1 MDYYKKMAQPK
12 MDFSVFKP
20 KRSKR
25 AEEQESS
32 AENTAKS
39 IPNPKAVK
47 EQETP
52 VQEPKAK
59 QSQEDIPV
67 SSETKNE
74 RKSEL
79 TALELQVDQSMS
91 EQKESEESGKV
102 IRFRVPENRNEEAY
116 FFFFFLETKPIH
128 APPCSTVTPNG
139 FCVSCINFVR
149 SLEVMPFRSK
159 ATFGPLLSQYVV

>member
-1 MDYYKKMAQPK
+1 MFPLRFFFILIKEALEWIIIKKMAQPK

-25 AEEQESS
+25 AEEQENS

-47 EQETP
+47 EQEAP

-102 IRFRVPENRNEEAY
+102 IQFRMPRKSKRGGSTEAGGGVGNGKKQSSAGVPYCKIPEKE
-116 FFFFFLETKPIH
+116 
-128 APPCSTVTPNG
+128 
-139 FCVSCINFVR
+139 
-149 SLEVMPFRSK
+149 MPE
-159 ATFGPLLSQYVV
+159 

>member
-25 AEEQESS
+25 AEEQENS

-47 EQETP
+47 EQEMP
-52 VQEPKAK
+52 VQEQKPK

-67 SSETKNE
+67 LSETKKTEIRIDCVGASGGPVYVRAKRE
-74 RKSEL
+74 RRKRKGYSVSGAGKSKRGGSTE
-79 TALELQVDQSMS
+79 AGGGVGNGKKQSS
-91 EQKESEESGKV
+91 AGVPYCKIPEKEM
-102 IRFRVPENRNEEAY
+102 PE
-116 FFFFFLETKPIH
+116 
-128 APPCSTVTPNG
+128 
-139 FCVSCINFVR
+139 
-149 SLEVMPFRSK
+149 
-159 ATFGPLLSQYVV
+159 